1 VKIHPKEM
9 ADFDHTS
16 VSRADYVIITVG
28 LVSPLLK
35 TYISNPKEE
44 ITTYLFG
51 TVQSLNFFN
60 DEPMK
65 DEKKNTI

>member
-1 VKIHPKEM
+1 
-9 ADFDHTS
+9 
-16 VSRADYVIITVG
+16 
-28 LVSPLLK
+28 LK
-35 TYISNPKEE
+35 TYISNLKEE

-65 DEKKNTI
+65 DGKKKALFEGSMVRVLPLTTRFE